1 MQNAMPDA
9 QIYGYLISQSKVA
22 EWDFGINF
30 LHRCLIYESAP
41 MHSEFEWDVKSATG
55 VSLGVTCV
63 AGRAPLTAH
72 SAPCPRPY
80 LNDAATLQ
88 QLVRRRCR
96 PPYARCC
103 FGFSVTPPRVAISQI
118 LHMRAHRAS
127 HHIQVSRWIGSGA
140 PVSKTSLLSDNQ
152 VDSGKYELFH
162 CL

>member
-1 MQNAMPDA
+1 MPDA

-80 LNDAATLQ
+80 LNDAATPQ

-140 PVSKTSLLSDNQ
+140 PVSKTSLLSENQ

-162 CL
+162 GL